1 MATQQPKN
9 LDARVSAVDLTGKEY
24 YLAIVDPSGEYD
36 LGGLGDPAVGTIQE
50 GKAAGLSSTVALGG
64 VVKCVAGTAI
74 VAGDKVAS
82 DAAGKAKV
90 VASGEHTVG
99 IAMTAAGAD
108 LVVFE
113 LALEQMGI
121 LG

>member
-1 MATQQPKN
+1 MATQQPQN
-9 LDARVSAVDLTGKEY
+9 LDARISAADLTGKEY
-24 YLAIVDPSGEYD
+24 YLAVVDSSGEYD
-36 LGGLGDPAVGTIQE
+36 LAGLGENAVGTIQE

-74 VAGDKVAS
+74 AAGDKVAS

-90 VASGEHTVG
+90 VATTEHVVG
-99 IAMTAAGAD
+99 VAMTAAGAD

-113 LALEQMGI
+113 LALDAQGI
-121 LG
+121 LV

>member
-1 MATQQPKN
+1 MATQTPKD

-24 YLAIVDPSGEYD
+24 FLAIIDSSGEYD
-36 LGGLGDPAVGTIQE
+36 LAGLGENAVGTIQE

-74 VAGDKVAS
+74 AAGDKVAS

-90 VASGEHTVG
+90 VATTEHVVG
-99 IAMTAAGAD
+99 VAMTAAAAD
-108 LVVFE
+108 LGVFE
-113 LALEQMGI
+113 LRLEQHGI
-121 LG
+121 LV